1 MENFFQILVISIIQ
15 GVTEFLPISS
25 SAHLNLLSTY
35 FHIEDKLIINVSAH
49 TGSLIAVVFFFKKEI
64 IDFGK
69 NKTLF
74 LKIVL
79 ASVPLFLI
87 GYIIIRFNLVENLR
101 SYEVIG
107 WTTLLFGILF
117 YFADKLSLNK
127 I

>member
-101 SYEVIG
+101 S
-107 WTTLLFGILF
+107 
-117 YFADKLSLNK
+117 
-127 I
+127 

>member
-64 IDFGK
+64 IDFNSSARESISDGVDVK
-69 NKTLF
+69 LRLALAVLF
-74 LKIVL
+74 M
-79 ASVPLFLI
+79 P
-87 GYIIIRFNLVENLR
+87 
-101 SYEVIG
+101 
-107 WTTLLFGILF
+107 
-117 YFADKLSLNK
+117 
-127 I
+127 